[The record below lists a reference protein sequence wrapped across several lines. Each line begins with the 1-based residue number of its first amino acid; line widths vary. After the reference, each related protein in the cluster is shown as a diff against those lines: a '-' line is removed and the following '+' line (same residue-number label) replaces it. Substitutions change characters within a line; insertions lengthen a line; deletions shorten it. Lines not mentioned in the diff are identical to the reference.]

1 MAWPLPMDWVGRNSH
16 KPTRSGLN
24 SHTRAGRDMV
34 RIVAFALKT
43 ISFPVRTFMPIA
55 PMPRFLPSTTAVSS
69 AVASVRSKIC
79 TPRRFSSLYNAG
91 LKVEPHTRSV
101 NLFV

>member
-16 KPTRSGLN
+16 RPTRSGLN

-55 PMPRFLPSTTAVSS
+55 PIPRFLPSTTLVSS
-69 AVASVRSKIC
+69 AVASVRSYTC
-79 TPRRFSSLYNAG
+79 TPRRFSSLYSAG